1 MKKKKALLIIP
12 FALTALS
19 LSGCTQLNT
28 STKKRLKHHPE
39 CVTKYHKHH
48 FTFLERTVTDINI
61 LTNKC
66 IDLNQE
72 KTILRKYPACATE
85 FNESHEAG
93 VACSIKIKRER
104 EEEKEKARQEEL
116 EKKEKARREYLA
128 SPAGQKRLKKHQERQ
143 RNLIPTCNNLAIDI
157 SKKYS
162 VGKYIE
168 TLGAHFISEDVGI
181 CFVKY
186 IKTSVY
192 GYDSP
197 NIIKVTFN
205 FESGNYKISRNN

>member
-12 FALTALS
+12 FALTALF

-28 STKKRLKHHPE
+28 STKKRLKYHPE

-128 SPAGQKRLKKHQERQ
+128 SPAGQKRLKKYEERQ
-143 RNLIPTCNNLAIDI
+143 RNLIPKCNNLAIDI
-157 SKKYS
+157 SKKYN

-168 TLGAHFISEDVGI
+168 TLGAHFVSEDVGI